1 MNTIQPIVD
10 LAEQLPAGMPVAI
23 ATVVNVRG
31 STYRRPGAR
40 LLVTSDGR
48 SAGMISGGCF
58 ETDARERC
66 RRVMSTGRPEIVTY
80 DSTSPDDI
88 VFGLGLG
95 CQGVVQVLFEKLV
108 AGDTAGLLSFFA
120 ACAARRQSGRVA
132 TVFEAKEIPLGGRVL
147 RWPDGRVT
155 SSLADPAFSSGL
167 THAFREIG
175 PQLVAVE
182 ELELC
187 NARTATVLVETI
199 VPSPSLTIFG
209 GGDDAIPVVRI
220 AKLVGWHVAVVDARP
235 DYAKRERFPAADNV
249 LCLRPEAVATDPGI
263 VLPPESLVVVMT
275 HNFTHDQA
283 LLRTLLTRPL
293 RYLGILGPKAR
304 TARLLD
310 ELANGGVIPSVEK
323 LAHLYAPAGL
333 DLGAETPE
341 EIAVSMMGEMQAVL
355 ACRRGGS
362 LRDRNAPI
370 HDNPAD
376 YGRLHGTVGRHSD
389 ADSV

>member
-1 MNTIQPIVD
+1 MNSLQPLVD

-58 ETDARERC
+58 EADARERC
-66 RRVMSTGRPEIVTY
+66 RRVMSTGRVEIVTY
-80 DSTSPDDI
+80 DSTAPDDI

-95 CQGVVQVLFEKLV
+95 CQGVVQVLFEPLV
-108 AGDTAGLLSFFA
+108 AGDQAGLLSFFA
-120 ACAARRQSGRVA
+120 ACMARRQPGRMV
-132 TVFEAKEIPLGGRVL
+132 TVFEADGIPLGSRVL
-147 RWPDGRVT
+147 RWPDGRVS
-155 SSLADPAFSSGL
+155 SSLADPTVSSAL
-167 THAFREIG
+167 ICFVRESG
-175 PQLVAVE
+175 SNLVAVHD
-182 ELELC
+182 LELPD
-187 NARTATVLVETI
+187 ARGAAVLVETI

-209 GGDDAIPVVRI
+209 GGDDAVPVVRI
-220 AKLVGWHVAVVDARP
+220 AKLAGWHVTVVDVRP
-235 DYAKRERFPAADNV
+235 EYAKRERFSDADAV

-275 HNFTHDQA
+275 HHFAHDQA
-283 LLRTLLTRPL
+283 LLRTLLPLPL

-304 TARLLD
+304 TIRLLD
-310 ELANGGVIPSVEK
+310 ELENDGVILSAQK

-341 EIAVSMMGEMQAVL
+341 EIAVSIMGEMQAVL
-355 ACRRGGS
+355 ARRKGGS

-376 YGRLHGTVGRHSD
+376 CGRLYGALGRRSD
-389 ADSV
+389 PGSV